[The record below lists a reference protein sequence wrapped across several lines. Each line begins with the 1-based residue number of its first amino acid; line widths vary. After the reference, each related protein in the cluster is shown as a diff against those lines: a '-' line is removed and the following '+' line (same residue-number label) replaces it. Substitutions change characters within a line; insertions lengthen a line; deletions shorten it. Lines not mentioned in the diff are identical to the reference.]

1 MRTFRGGSSSS
12 GLGLG
17 GPQIWPWLDLD
28 RNRRLVVKPV
38 VKECALR
45 GGIWGT
51 PKSGLG
57 LTWAEIVWAP
67 FTFSTTCKRS
77 CTIAHRWRLASLPTP
92 PRHRHSAIRQPSSHP
107 YTHIVGWV
115 DGGGGSAYGGGWWWV
130 WVVVLG
136 GGWWVGGSPE
146 CPPC

>member
-1 MRTFRGGSSSS
+1 MRTLRGGSSSS

-38 VKECALR
+38 VKECALW

-57 LTWAEIVWAP
+57 LTWTEIVWAP
-67 FTFSTTCKRS
+67 FTFLATCKRS

-92 PRHRHSAIRQPSSHP
+92 PKHRHSAIRQPPSHP
-107 YTHIVGWV
+107 HHPPTHTVGGGVGGWV
-115 DGGGGSAYGGGWWWV
+115 VVVGMRMVVGGGWR
-130 WVVVLG
+130 
-136 GGWWVGGSPE
+136 VGKSLE